1 MEKKTVYKSPL
12 TEIVQVR
19 LNSPIQQGIVVDGS
33 GYNDEQLGREN
44 RGSFFDED
52 EADDGGYKKFQLWD
66 SADNNCQAP
75 QRGIEQYDGAW

>member
-1 MEKKTVYKSPL
+1 MEKKTVYKTPL

-19 LNSPIQQGIVVDGS
+19 LNSPIQQDPGIDGS
-33 GYNDEQLGREN
+33 HFNYDEQLGREN

-66 SADNNCQAP
+66 SADS
-75 QRGIEQYDGAW
+75 Y

>member
-1 MEKKTVYKSPL
+1 MEKKTVYKTPL

-19 LNSPIQQGIVVDGS
+19 LNSPIQQVDINGS
-33 GYNDEQLGREN
+33 GYNDEQLGHEN

>member
-52 EADDGGYKKFQLWD
+52 ESDDGLLNGGPNMFTDWEDKDRL
-66 SADNNCQAP
+66 
-75 QRGIEQYDGAW
+75 